1 MKRLNSLAVTVV
13 AISLLT
19 PSGVFAAPAG
29 NTPVNAMFA
38 KTKTKTIHFKLF
50 NDSSSAMEFK
60 VGDNVV
66 KLDAGKSLA
75 VNLPVGA
82 RVLCSSATPLHES
95 GSVIAEV
102 TDSLNGAIVHV
113 K

>member
-19 PSGVFAAPAG
+19 PSAIFAAPVG
-29 NTPVNAMFA
+29 NTPANAMFA
-38 KTKTKTIHFKLF
+38 KTKTIHFKLL

-60 VGDNVV
+60 VGDSVV
-66 KLDAGKSLA
+66 KLDAGKSLI

-95 GSVIAEV
+95 GAVIAEV
-102 TDSLNGAIVHV
+102 TNSLNGAIVHV

>member
-13 AISLLT
+13 AISLLA
-19 PSGVFAAPAG
+19 PSAVFAAPAG
-29 NTPVNAMFA
+29 NTPASAMFA
-38 KTKTKTIHFKLF
+38 KTKTIHFKLL

-60 VGDNVV
+60 VGDSVV
-66 KLDAGKSLA
+66 KLDAGKSLI

>member
-1 MKRLNSLAVTVV
+1 MKRLNSLAVTAV
-13 AISLLT
+13 AISLLL
-19 PSGVFAAPAG
+19 PSAAFAAPAG
-29 NTPVNAMFA
+29 INTPANTMFA
-38 KTKTKTIHFKLF
+38 KTKTIHFTLL

-60 VGDNVV
+60 VGDSVV
-66 KLDAGKSLA
+66 KLDAGKSLI

-102 TDSLNGAIVHV
+102 TNSLNGTIVHV

>member
-1 MKRLNSLAVTVV
+1 MKRLNSLAVTAV
-13 AISLLT
+13 AVALLA
-19 PSGVFAAPAG
+19 PSAVFAAPAG
-29 NTPVNAMFA
+29 MNAPSNTMFA
-38 KTKTKTIHFKLF
+38 KTKTIHFKLL

-60 VGDNVV
+60 VGDNIV
-66 KLDAGKSLA
+66 KIDAGKSLT

-102 TDSLNGAIVHV
+102 TNSLDGAIVHV

>member
-13 AISLLT
+13 AISLLA
-19 PSGVFAAPAG
+19 PPAVFAAPARM
-29 NTPVNAMFA
+29 NTPANAMF
-38 KTKTKTIHFKLF
+38 TKTKTIHFKLL
-50 NDSSSAMEFK
+50 NDSSSALEFK

-66 KLDAGKSLA
+66 KLDAGKSLT

-82 RVLCSSATPLHES
+82 RILCSSATPLHES

>member
-13 AISLLT
+13 AISLLA
-19 PSGVFAAPAG
+19 PSLVFAAPVG
-29 NTPVNAMFA
+29 NTPANAFV
-38 KTKTKTIHFKLF
+38 KTKTIHFKLL

-60 VGDNVV
+60 VGDNII
-66 KLDAGKSLA
+66 KLDAGKSLI

>member
-1 MKRLNSLAVTVV
+1 MKRLNSLAATVV
-13 AISLLT
+13 AVSLLA
-19 PSGVFAAPAG
+19 PSIAFAAPSS
-29 NTPVNAMFA
+29 TPAPANAMFA
-38 KTKTKTIHFKLF
+38 KTKTIHFKLL

-60 VGDNVV
+60 VGEDVI
-66 KLDAGKSLA
+66 KLDAGKTLN

-82 RVLCSSATPLHES
+82 RVLCSSTTPLHQS

-102 TDSLNGAIVHV
+102 TDSLNGAVVHV

>member
-1 MKRLNSLAVTVV
+1 MKRLNSLAATIV
-13 AISLLT
+13 AVALLA
-19 PSGVFAAPAG
+19 PSAAFAAPAS
-29 NTPVNAMFA
+29 NQTPVNAMFA
-38 KTKTKTIHFKLF
+38 KTKTIHFKLL
-50 NDSSSAMEFK
+50 NDSSSTMEFK
-60 VGDNVV
+60 VGDDIV
-66 KLDAGKSLA
+66 KLDAGKSLI

-102 TDSLNGAIVHV
+102 TNSLNGAIVHV

>member
-13 AISLLT
+13 TFSLLA
-19 PSGVFAAPAG
+19 PSAVYALPASARVPA
-29 NTPVNAMFA
+29 NEMFA
-38 KTKTKTIHFKLF
+38 KTKTIHFQLL
-50 NDSSSAMEFK
+50 NDSKSAMEFK

-66 KLDAGKSLA
+66 KVDAGKSL
-75 VNLPVGA
+75 NISLPVGA
-82 RVLCSSATPLHES
+82 RVLCSSETPLHPS

>member
-1 MKRLNSLAVTVV
+1 MKCLNSLAATVV
-13 AISLLT
+13 AIALFA
-19 PSGVFAAPAG
+19 PSAVFAAPAG
-29 NTPVNAMFA
+29 NTNTPNAMFA
-38 KTKTKTIHFKLF
+38 KTKTIHFKLL

-75 VNLPVGA
+75 VNLPIGA
-82 RVLCSSATPLHES
+82 RVLCGTTTPLHES

>member
-1 MKRLNSLAVTVV
+1 MKRLNSLAAIVV
-13 AISLLT
+13 AISVLA
-19 PSGVFAAPAG
+19 PSVAFAAPASM
-29 NTPVNAMFA
+29 NVAANAMFA
-38 KTKTKTIHFKLF
+38 KTKTIHFKLL

-60 VGDNVV
+60 VGDNIV
-66 KLDAGKSLA
+66 KLDAGKSLT

>member
-1 MKRLNSLAVTVV
+1 MKRLNLLAVTVV
-13 AISLLT
+13 TISLLA
-19 PSGVFAAPAG
+19 PSAVFAAPAG
-29 NTPVNAMFA
+29 NTPANAMFA
-38 KTKTKTIHFKLF
+38 KTKTIHFKLL
-50 NDSSSAMEFK
+50 NDSNSAMEFK
-60 VGDNVV
+60 VGDNIV
-66 KLDAGKSLA
+66 KLDAGKSVT

-82 RVLCSSATPLHES
+82 RVLCSSTTPLHES

>member
-13 AISLLT
+13 AISLLA
-19 PSGVFAAPAG
+19 PSTVFAAPAG
-29 NTPVNAMFA
+29 NTPTNAMFA
-38 KTKTKTIHFKLF
+38 KTKTIHFKLL

-60 VGDNVV
+60 VGDSVV
-66 KLDAGKSLA
+66 KLDAGKSLM
-75 VNLPVGA
+75 VNLPIGA

-102 TDSLNGAIVHV
+102 TDALNGAIVHV

>member
-13 AISLLT
+13 AISLLA
-19 PSGVFAAPAG
+19 PSAVFAAPASS
-29 NTPVNAMFA
+29 TPANAMFA
-38 KTKTKTIHFKLF
+38 KTKTIHFKLL
-50 NDSSSAMEFK
+50 NDSSSPMEFK
-60 VGDNVV
+60 VGDNIV
-66 KLDAGKSLA
+66 KLDAGKSLT

-102 TDSLNGAIVHV
+102 TNSLNGAIVHV

>member
-1 MKRLNSLAVTVV
+1 MKRLNSLTFTVV
-13 AISLLT
+13 AISLLA
-19 PSGVFAAPAG
+19 PSAVFAAPAG
-29 NTPVNAMFA
+29 NTPTNEMFA
-38 KTKTKTIHFKLF
+38 KTKTIHFKLL

-60 VGDNVV
+60 VGDNIV
-66 KLDAGKSLA
+66 KLDAGKAVA

-82 RVLCSSATPLHES
+82 RILCSSATPLHQS

>member
-13 AISLLT
+13 AISVLG
-19 PSGVFAAPAG
+19 PSVAFGAPARM
-29 NTPVNAMFA
+29 NTPANPMFA
-38 KTKTKTIHFKLF
+38 KTKTIHFKLL

-60 VGDNVV
+60 VGDSVV
-66 KLDAGKSLA
+66 KLDAGKSLM
-75 VNLPVGA
+75 VNLPIGA

-102 TDSLNGAIVHV
+102 TDALNGAIVHV